1 MRGCGV
7 RLFLGTFATAEAAA
21 EAADLGR
28 MLLVGGSPAA
38 ARGLNLAWD
47 GVSEEQL
54 RAKQAPLLHKLLE
67 RLQGRPGPAAA
78 KLVKTLQDKNA
89 GLLQQQQ
96 EQEQQRQTSAGQQ
109 QRRRRRQSTTQQQ
122 QQQQQ
127 GQPQSQQQQQ
137 QQQQQQSHPARQQQP
152 AAAQQAQGQGG
163 EPRTPQPGPAPL
175 LRIVL
180 ELQEE
185 AGQQWVTKL
194 QSIAGFCQ
202 QAASIVQQAL
212 SGAKRSAEDAPTAAG
227 ASRRRL
233 RL

>member
-1 MRGCGV
+1 M
-7 RLFLGTFATAEAAA
+7 RLFLGTFATEEAAA

-28 MLLVGGSPAA
+28 MLLVGCSPPA

-67 RLQGRPGPAAA
+67 RLQGTPGPAAA

-89 GLLQQQQ
+89 GLLLQD
-96 EQEQQRQTSAGQQ
+96 QQRQTSAGQQ
-109 QRRRRRQSTTQQQ
+109 QGQRQGRRRRQSTTQQQ
-122 QQQQQ
+122 QQS
-127 GQPQSQQQQQ
+127 QPQSQQQQQ
-137 QQQQQQSHPARQQQP
+137 QP
-152 AAAQQAQGQGG
+152 AAAQQAQGG

-185 AGQQWVTKL
+185 AGQQLVTKL
-194 QSIAGFCQ
+194 QSIASFCQ
-202 QAASIVQQAL
+202 QAASSVQQIL
-212 SGAKRSAEDAPTAAG
+212 SGAKRSAEDAPSAAG

>member
-1 MRGCGV
+1 M
-7 RLFLGTFATAEAAA
+7 RLFLGTFATEEAAA

-28 MLLVGGSPAA
+28 MLLVGCSPPA

-67 RLQGRPGPAAA
+67 RLQGTPGPAAA

-89 GLLQQQQ
+89 GLLLQD
-96 EQEQQRQTSAGQQ
+96 QQRQTSAGQQ
-109 QRRRRRQSTTQQQ
+109 QGQRQGRRRRQSTTQQQ
-122 QQQQQ
+122 QQS
-127 GQPQSQQQQQ
+127 QPQSQQQQQ
-137 QQQQQQSHPARQQQP
+137 QQQSNPARQQQQQQP
-152 AAAQQAQGQGG
+152 AAAQQAQGG

-185 AGQQWVTKL
+185 AGQQLVTKL
-194 QSIAGFCQ
+194 QSIASFCQ
-202 QAASIVQQAL
+202 QAASSVQQIL
-212 SGAKRSAEDAPTAAG
+212 SGAKRSAEDAPSAAG